1 MIFKTDRE
9 IFRMLCNDICHIK
22 RKQSKL
28 VKKFIFKNH
37 FEKSFE
43 ARTINAMHFH
53 FNGMN

>member
-1 MIFKTDRE
+1 
-9 IFRMLCNDICHIK
+9 MLFNDICHIK

-53 FNGMN
+53 FNGMNEKLLNIIIFW